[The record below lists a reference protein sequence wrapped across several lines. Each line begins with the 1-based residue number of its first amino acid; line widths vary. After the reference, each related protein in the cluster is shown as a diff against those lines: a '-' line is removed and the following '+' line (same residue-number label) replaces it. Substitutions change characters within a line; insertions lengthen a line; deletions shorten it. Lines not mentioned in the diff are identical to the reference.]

1 VGANKFCLLASSCF
15 FLIDYRAVQT
25 TVSIASAASA
35 FMRQSSIAASAACN
49 DQCVGMFT
57 TLQTYVSPDL
67 ERICSGNK
75 GKGVKN
81 WKFEANRAT

>member
-1 VGANKFCLLASSCF
+1 
-15 FLIDYRAVQT
+15 
-25 TVSIASAASA
+25 
-35 FMRQSSIAASAACN
+35 MRQSSIAASAACN